1 MGTRGNTFM
10 NAIIGAIVT
19 IVLSFLP
26 LSPVLGGSCSGYLQR
41 GTQREGAKV
50 GGLAGLL
57 ASIPLFL
64 SLLIMAPIFVFA
76 PFGVPAMPFNP
87 LGFAVALFI
96 LLIVYTVGLGVVGGV
111 VGVYLVEA
119 NNSADS
125 TV

>member
-1 MGTRGNTFM
+1 M
-10 NAIIGAIVT
+10 NAVIGAIVT

-26 LSPVLGGSCSGYLQR
+26 LSPVLGGSCSGYLQQ
-41 GTQREGAKV
+41 GSQREGAKV

-64 SLLIMAPIFVFA
+64 SLLVIAPIFVFA

-87 LGFAVALFI
+87 LGFAVFLFI
-96 LLIVYTVGLGVVGGV
+96 MLLIYTVGLGIVGGV
-111 VGVYLVEA
+111 VGVYLGEA
-119 NNSADS
+119 HSSGDS